1 MIGII
6 GRISLVSSTQRK
18 NKNMSKERYQVVR
31 ITVKISDPGRG
42 LNQEDIDKVCRRLEK
57 VALGR
62 SKTRNV
68 SAVC

>member
-1 MIGII
+1 
-6 GRISLVSSTQRK
+6 
-18 NKNMSKERYQVVR
+18 MSKERYQVVR